1 MLGLSTSAYG
11 HNFTFLTTFHSIKKT
26 EFGLINQKP
35 PELPISHF
43 QIGVNEQILNKIS
56 FLDPEHF
63 VKGSYNVG
71 FFFRSRRSRRVTL
84 LLPMLLV
91 VYT

>member
-56 FLDPEHF
+56 FLTIRTQHNDLLTITNI
-63 VKGSYNVG
+63 V
-71 FFFRSRRSRRVTL
+71 L
-84 LLPMLLV
+84 LLAH
-91 VYT
+91 VYHQLIMVCIA

>member
-26 EFGLINQKP
+26 EFGLISQKP

-56 FLDPEHF
+56 FLTIRTQHNDLLTITNI
-63 VKGSYNVG
+63 V
-71 FFFRSRRSRRVTL
+71 L
-84 LLPMLLV
+84 LLAH
-91 VYT
+91 VYHQLIMVCIA

>member
-1 MLGLSTSAYG
+1 MGAVLGTKYKVRLLARFPKVRWVWTVDYTTLFSSKG
-11 HNFTFLTTFHSIKKT
+11 H
-26 EFGLINQKP
+26 
-35 PELPISHF
+35 
-43 QIGVNEQILNKIS
+43 

-63 VKGSYNVG
+63 VKGSYNVA
-71 FFFRSRRSRRVTL
+71 FFFRSRRVTL